1 MIPVFAPW
9 LSENVRRYVLDCVD
23 SGWISSLGRYV
34 QRFERDFAAFCEARH
49 AVATSNGTTALH
61 LCLVTLGIGPGDE
74 VLVPDLTF
82 VSTANVVRYTG
93 ATPVLVDAE
102 PQTWGMDPADARAQA
117 HAADPGH
124 HPCPPVRAPG
134 RHGSAPRPGG
144 RARAG

>member
-23 SGWISSLGRYV
+23 SGWISSLGQYV
-34 QRFERDFAAFCEARH
+34 GRFERDFATFCEARH

-61 LCLVTLGIGPGDE
+61 LCLATLKIGPGDE

-93 ATPVLVDAE
+93 ATPVLVDSE
-102 PQTWGMDPADARAQA
+102 RRTWGMDPVDARRKLTPRTRGLI
-117 HAADPGH
+117 PGH
-124 HPCPPVRAPG
+124 L
-134 RHGSAPRPGG
+134 
-144 RARAG
+144 